1 MKCESNSIPQSNISK
16 LDDEFRKLVKASQVT
31 SSEEGPSD
39 DGEATDDDTMG
50 DSFQNAERD
59 GSNMEHNLMH

>member
-1 MKCESNSIPQSNISK
+1 M
-16 LDDEFRKLVKASQVT
+16 T

-50 DSFQNAERD
+50 DSFQNTERD
-59 GSNMEHNLMH
+59 GSNMEHNLMHQVPCYHSEHLNWMYIHFKLFAQC